1 MLCACVVLGSR
12 RLACFISLSLP
23 KLSTSGCISRILEG
37 TVLEISLGSWVPGRP
52 ISHLATAHKGQSTG
66 ISFGS
71 KRHPGVRRVW
81 GAPCARHEDARY
93 TTKKKERPLRRRQNE
108 KRPAPFC
115 ASRVAQAPRAR
126 DFPFYDSSTLPAR
139 ATGRP
144 VAGAST
150 RKAHGPAHGPTSR
163 DSPTN
168 DDHLLN
174 GDHGALA
181 ATDLA

>member
-1 MLCACVVLGSR
+1 MLCACIVLGSR
-12 RLACFISLSLP
+12 RLACLIPLSP
-23 KLSTSGCISRILEG
+23 QVVDIGMHRENSGGTGNFPGFLYPEG
-37 TVLEISLGSWVPGRP
+37 P
-52 ISHLATAHKGQSTG
+52 ISHPHHLATAHKGQSTG

-81 GAPCARHEDARY
+81 SAPCARHEDARY

-126 DFPFYDSSTLPAR
+126 DFPFMIVAHYQHAPLA
-139 ATGRP
+139 GP

-150 RKAHGPAHGPTSR
+150 RKAHGAPVARPWCTGSY
-163 DSPTN
+163 
-168 DDHLLN
+168 
-174 GDHGALA
+174 
-181 ATDLA
+181 